1 MEIHGII
8 NRKTGSDD
16 CGTCPATKTMNDT
29 FSPATDRPF
38 SVLFLCMGNIC
49 RSPTAHGVFRHKV
62 QAAGLDARVQFDS
75 AGTHNYHPGEPP
87 DRRSQQAAALRGY
100 DLSDLRARQ
109 LSEDDFVRHDLLLA
123 MDWDNLALA
132 EERCPPAYRRKLRR
146 LTEFCRRHEAVVV
159 PDPYYGG
166 DAGFAHVLDLV
177 EDACD
182 GLIEHVRQRLRAQAT
197 DGGLQ

>member
-1 MEIHGII
+1 MTI
-8 NRKTGSDD
+8 TA
-16 CGTCPATKTMNDT
+16 AT
-29 FSPATDRPF
+29 RPDSLSF

-62 QAAGLDARVQFDS
+62 QAAGLDEQIRVDS
-75 AGTHNYHPGEPP
+75 AGTHNYHPGEAP
-87 DRRSQQAAALRGY
+87 DRRSQRAAAMRGY

-109 LSEDDFVRHDLLLA
+109 ITEDDFARHDLLLA

-132 EERCPPAYRRKLRR
+132 EQHCPPQYRRKLRR
-146 LTEFCRRHEAVVV
+146 LTEFCRRHEAAVV

-166 DAGFAHVLDLV
+166 DAGFMHVLDLV

-182 GLIEHVRQRLRAQAT
+182 GLIDHLKQLLDASAVTIRGEHS
-197 DGGLQ
+197 

>member
-1 MEIHGII
+1 MTAA
-8 NRKTGSDD
+8 TGA
-16 CGTCPATKTMNDT
+16 GT
-29 FSPATDRPF
+29 SYF

-62 QAAGLDARVQFDS
+62 QAAGLAASVRVDS

-87 DRRSQQAAALRGY
+87 DRRSQRAAAMRGY

-109 LSEDDFVRHDLLLA
+109 LSDDDFARHDLLLA

-132 EERCPPAYRRKLRR
+132 EERCPPQHRRKLRR
-146 LTEFCRRHEAVVV
+146 LTEFCRRHDAVVV

-166 DAGFAHVLDLV
+166 DAGFLHVLDLV

-182 GLIEHVRQRLRAQAT
+182 GLIDHLRQRLRAGAALSH
-197 DGGLQ
+197 GGLS

>member
-1 MEIHGII
+1 MTTTAAI
-8 NRKTGSDD
+8 RADS
-16 CGTCPATKTMNDT
+16 A
-29 FSPATDRPF
+29 SF

-62 QAAGLDARVQFDS
+62 QAAGLDGQILFDS

-87 DRRSQQAAALRGY
+87 DRRSQRAAAMRGY

-109 LSEDDFVRHDLLLA
+109 ITEEDFIRHDLLLA

-132 EERCPPAYRRKLRR
+132 EQHCPPQYRRKLRR
-146 LTEFCRRHEAVVV
+146 LTEFCRRHEAAVV

-166 DAGFAHVLDLV
+166 EAGFMHVLDLV

-182 GLIEHVRQRLRAQAT
+182 GLIEHARQRLNAVTLAT
-197 DGGLQ
+197 QGAHS